1 MQVSSRSQSFIHWPL
16 AHCGFIVLAFFIV
29 AIVLPLIFARVSPGA
44 KNKVRAFCVLKAQ
57 VLQVVIK
64 TL

>member
-1 MQVSSRSQSFIHWPL
+1 MHFSSRSQSFTHSPL

-29 AIVLPLIFARVSPGA
+29 AIVLLLVVARVSPGA